1 MKLLEKLER
10 RICEITKRIIAM
22 IVSMVGIGVAIYLSY
37 LHGTIYE
44 DHQGLIACSCFVGFC
59 SAYFLIQNILRIL
72 KENRFKKSKE

>member
-10 RICEITKRIIAM
+10 RICEIMKRIIAM
-22 IVSMVGIGVAIYLSY
+22 IGSMVGIGVAIYLSY

-59 SAYFLIQNILRIL
+59 SAYFLIQNISRIL

>member
-10 RICEITKRIIAM
+10 RICEIMKRIIAM

-37 LHGTIYE
+37 LHGSIYE

-59 SAYFLIQNILRIL
+59 SAYFLIQNISRIL